1 MQNICQGEIY
11 LSDLSPTKGHE
22 QSGYRPVLIM
32 QNDILNQNLS
42 TVVIIPIT
50 SNLKYKDNLTAYF
63 LKKEN
68 SFLKNDS
75 LALLFQ
81 IRSIDKSR
89 LIKNVGGVNREEFL
103 NIKKKLNNI
112 F

>member
-1 MQNICQGEIY
+1 MQNIYQGEIY
-11 LSDLSPTKGHE
+11 LSDLNPTKGHE
-22 QSGYRPVLIM
+22 QSGHRPVLIM
-32 QNDILNQNLS
+32 QNNILNQNLS

-50 SNLKYKDNLTAYF
+50 SNLKHKDNLTAYY
-63 LKKEN
+63 LKKES

-81 IRSIDKSR
+81 IRSIDKLR
-89 LIKNVGGVNREEFL
+89 LIKRVGNVSGEEFL

>member
-1 MQNICQGEIY
+1 MQIFQGEIY
-11 LSDLSPTKGHE
+11 LSDLSPIKGHE
-22 QSGYRPVLIM
+22 QSGYRPVLIV
-32 QNDILNQNLS
+32 QNNILNQNLS

-50 SNLKYKDNLTAYF
+50 SNLKHKENLTVYF

-89 LIKNVGGVNREEFL
+89 LIKRVGNISGEEFL